1 MSDIAAADE
10 LPPVP
15 ARIVNEFVYCP
26 RLAYLEW
33 VDHRFTD
40 NADTVQGRFV
50 HRRVD
55 QTRGK
60 PPSPDEAELRP
71 ASTSVTVASEAL
83 GVVAKLDLLES
94 SDDGVTPIEYKRGSP
109 RSSEEPLWPPERAQL
124 ALQVLLLRDA
134 GYTVAAAMVWFA
146 ETRTRHLVQL
156 SEEHLQ
162 EARVAVDGVR
172 AMAERRVIP
181 PPLVDSPKCPR
192 CSLAGLCLPD
202 EVNLLAGRTSLP
214 SRRLVVSDPDA
225 GPLYVTT
232 PGARVTKRAGRVV
245 LKEKG
250 EEVASRRLIDVSHIA
265 LFGNADIGSALMREC
280 FDHGIPVLWLTAGG
294 WFSGTALGMP
304 AGNVAVRMRQHR
316 AAALGGDVYP
326 PLFVSGKIRNQRTLL
341 RRHGGAAAAGAVDQ
355 LKALSVQAART
366 TAIPSLLGVEGT
378 AARIYFGGF
387 ARLLRG
393 ALANDFAFEGRN
405 RRPPLDPVNAVMSF
419 LSALLTK
426 DALIALVAAG
436 LDPYV
441 GLMHQPRFG
450 RPSLALDLAEEFRP
464 LIVDST
470 VLMTV
475 NNGEVRRDD
484 FVVRAGGWSLTAGGR
499 RGVIAAYERRMGQ
512 TLNHP
517 AFGYVASY
525 RRTLEIQ
532 ARLLAAALVGDT
544 PAYRPL
550 TTR

>member
-1 MSDIAAADE
+1 MDDGAVPD
-10 LPPVP
+10 LVP
-15 ARIVNEFVYCP
+15 ARILNEHVYCP
-26 RLAYLEW
+26 RLAFLEW

-40 NADTVQGRFV
+40 NADTVEGRYV

-55 QTRGK
+55 KGRGR
-60 PPSPDEAELRP
+60 PPVPDDAEVRP
-71 ASTSVTVASEAL
+71 ASTAVTIASEAL

-94 SDDGVTPIEYKRGSP
+94 AADGVTPIEYKRGAP
-109 RSSEEPLWPPERAQL
+109 RSSEEPLWPPERVQL

-134 GYTVAAAMVWFA
+134 GYAVIAAMVWFA
-146 ETRTRHLVQL
+146 ETRTKHLVEL

-162 EARVAVDGVR
+162 EARAAVDGVR
-172 AMAERRVIP
+172 AMAEQAVIP

-192 CSLAGLCLPD
+192 CSLVGLCLPD
-202 EVNLLAGRTSLP
+202 EVNLLAGRVSSP
-214 SRRLVVSDPDA
+214 SRRLMVSDPDA

-250 EEVASRRLIDVSHIA
+250 EEVASRRLLDVSHIA

-294 WFSGTALGMP
+294 WFSGA
-304 AGNVAVRMRQHR
+304 ARMRQHR
-316 AAALGGDVYP
+316 VAALGGDVYP

-341 RRHGGAAAAGAVDQ
+341 RRHGGEAAAGAVDQ
-355 LKALSVQAART
+355 LKALAAQAART
-366 TAIPSLLGVEGT
+366 TAIPSLLGVEGA

-393 ALANDFAFEGRN
+393 VLAEDFAFEGRN

-484 FVVRAGGWSLTAGGR
+484 DIAG
-499 RGVIAAYERRMGQ
+499 
-512 TLNHP
+512 P
-517 AFGYVASY
+517 
-525 RRTLEIQ
+525 
-532 ARLLAAALVGDT
+532 VG
-544 PAYRPL
+544 
-550 TTR
+550 

>member
-1 MSDIAAADE
+1 MSDAAEE
-10 LPPVP
+10 LPSVP

-40 NADTVQGRFV
+40 SADTVQGRFV

-60 PPSPDEAELRP
+60 PPTADAAEERP
-71 ASTSVTVASEAL
+71 ASTSVTIASDAL

-109 RSSEEPLWPPERAQL
+109 RSADEPLWPPERVQL
-124 ALQVLLLRDA
+124 ALQVLLLREQ
-134 GYTVAAAMVWFA
+134 GYTVTAALVWFA
-146 ETRTRHLVQL
+146 ETRTRHVVELD
-156 SEEHLQ
+156 EEHLA
-162 EARVAVDGVR
+162 EARTAVDGVR
-172 AMAERRVIP
+172 EMARGGVIP

-192 CSLAGLCLPD
+192 CSLGGLCLPD
-202 EVNLLAGRTSLP
+202 EVNHLAGRTTAP

-232 PGARVTKRAGRVV
+232 PGARVTKRGGRVV

-250 EEVASRRLIDVSHIA
+250 EEIASRRLIDVAHIA
-265 LFGNADIGSALMREC
+265 LFGNADVGSALMREC

-294 WFSGTALGMP
+294 WFSGAALGMP

-316 AAALGGDVYP
+316 AAALGGDGFP
-326 PLFVSGKIRNQRTLL
+326 TLFVSGKIRNQRTML
-341 RRHGGAAAAGAVDQ
+341 RRHGGEAVAAAVDQ
-355 LKALSVQAART
+355 LKALASQAART
-366 TAIPSLLGVEGT
+366 EAIPSLLGIEGT

-387 ARLLRG
+387 ATLLRG
-393 ALANDFAFEGRN
+393 TLAEDFAFEGRN
-405 RRPPLDPVNAVMSF
+405 RRPPRDPVNAVMSF
-419 LSALLTK
+419 LSALLVK
-426 DALIALVAAG
+426 DTLIALAAAG

-475 NNGEVRRDD
+475 NNGELRRGD
-484 FVVRAGGWSLTAGGR
+484 FVVRAGGWALTAGGR
-499 RGVIAAYERRMGQ
+499 RGVIAAYERRMQQ

-517 AFGYVASY
+517 TFGYVASY

-544 PAYRPL
+544 PAYRSL

>member
-1 MSDIAAADE
+1 MSDATE
-10 LPPVP
+10 EPPLVP
-15 ARIVNEFVYCP
+15 ARIVNEYVYCP

-40 NADTVQGRFV
+40 NADTVEGRFV

-60 PPSPDEAELRP
+60 PPAADAAQERP
-71 ASTSVTVASEAL
+71 ASTAVTIASDAL

-94 SDDGVTPIEYKRGSP
+94 SADGVTPIEYKRGSP
-109 RSSEEPLWPPERAQL
+109 RSADEPLWPPERVQL
-124 ALQVLLLRDA
+124 ALQVLLLREQ
-134 GYTVAAAMVWFA
+134 GYTVAAALVWFA
-146 ETRTRHLVQL
+146 ETRTRHVVELD
-156 SEEHLQ
+156 EGHLA
-162 EARVAVDGVR
+162 EARAAVDGVR
-172 AMAERRVIP
+172 AMAQGGVIP

-192 CSLAGLCLPD
+192 CSLVGLCLPD
-202 EVNLLAGRTSLP
+202 EVNHLAGRTTAP
-214 SRRLVVSDPDA
+214 SRRLRVSDPDA

-232 PGARVTKRAGRVV
+232 PGARVTKRGGRVV

-250 EEVASRRLIDVSHIA
+250 EEIASRRLIDVAHIA
-265 LFGNADIGSALMREC
+265 LFGNADVGSALMREC

-294 WFSGTALGMP
+294 WFSGAALGMP

-316 AAALGGDVYP
+316 AAALGGGGFP
-326 PLFVSGKIRNQRTLL
+326 ALFVTGKIRNQRTML
-341 RRHGGAAAAGAVDQ
+341 RRHGGETVAAAVEQ
-355 LKALSVQAART
+355 LKALALQAAST
-366 TAIPSLLGVEGT
+366 QAIPSLLGIEGT

-387 ARLLRG
+387 AGLLRG
-393 ALANDFAFEGRN
+393 TLAEDFAFDGRT
-405 RRPPLDPVNAVMSF
+405 RRPPRDPVNAVMSF
-419 LSALLTK
+419 LSALLVK
-426 DALIALVAAG
+426 DALIALAAAG

-470 VLMTV
+470 VLMTI
-475 NNGEVRRDD
+475 NNGELRRGD
-484 FVVRAGGWSLTAGGR
+484 FVVRAGGWALTAGGR
-499 RGVIAAYERRMGQ
+499 RGVIAAYERRMQQ

-517 AFGYVASY
+517 TFGYVASY

-544 PAYRPL
+544 PTYRSL